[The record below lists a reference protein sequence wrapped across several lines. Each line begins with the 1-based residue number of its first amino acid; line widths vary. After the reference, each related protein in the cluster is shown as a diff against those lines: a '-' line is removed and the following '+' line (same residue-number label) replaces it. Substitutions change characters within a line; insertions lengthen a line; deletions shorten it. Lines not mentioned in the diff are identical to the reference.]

1 MALRVAYQGEPG
13 AYSDAAAAALFGD
26 VGVQALPCPTFA
38 EVFDALAAGSAD
50 AAVVPVENSYAGD
63 VGEVYDLLRRG
74 GVRIVLE
81 LDLPIRH
88 CLLALPGAAP
98 EDIRVVRSHP
108 QALGQCREFLRR
120 LGLRAEPAHDTAG
133 AARRLAEEGDRQAAA
148 IASERAARA
157 YGLAVLLRDIQDAS
171 DNVTRFHVLV
181 PEDGP
186 AEPPGPPTAPWRT
199 AAGGARRK
207 TSLLLATEHRPGAL
221 YRCLGV
227 FARWGVNLTKLTSRP
242 YPGRAWEYM
251 FFVDLEG
258 AVEDPPVA
266 GALEELARHAAMVRV
281 FGSYPWID
289 ASTEELA

>member
-1 MALRVAYQGEPG
+1 GGRHHRDRRGRPPPAPGRARRGTAAPPRRLDAEAAALPPRRLCQVRQPGDVGGHRRRVPPAVVRTGMALRVAYQGEPG

-157 YGLAVLLRDIQDAS
+157 YGLAGLLRDIQDAS

-207 TSLLLATEHRPGAL
+207 TSLLL
-221 YRCLGV
+221 
-227 FARWGVNLTKLTSRP
+227 
-242 YPGRAWEYM
+242 
-251 FFVDLEG
+251 
-258 AVEDPPVA
+258 
-266 GALEELARHAAMVRV
+266 
-281 FGSYPWID
+281 
-289 ASTEELA
+289 